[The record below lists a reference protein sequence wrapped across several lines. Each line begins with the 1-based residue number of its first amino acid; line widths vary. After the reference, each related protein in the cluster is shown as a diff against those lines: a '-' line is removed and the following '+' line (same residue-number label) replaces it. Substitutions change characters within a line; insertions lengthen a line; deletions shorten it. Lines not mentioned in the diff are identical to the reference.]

1 MSARGV
7 AGLARRIPAPYWL
20 TSSFLIALVVAPAF
34 GGSALS
40 AVNFFNIG
48 QTFAA
53 YGPLAL
59 GLGLL
64 MVAGEFDLSLPA
76 SYGLGAM
83 VAVQTGAGNPWWGL
97 VLAVAAAVA
106 AGLVNGLLVAVAK
119 LSSVPVTLGTFI
131 AVSGLMLVLGGG
143 KSIPYENYHVGLRLD
158 EPIAQ
163 FVSIRSL
170 VAVGLFVAVGLL
182 VRGTRWGRDL
192 KATGGDRRAAE
203 VAGVRTQRIL
213 IEAFGLSAGLAGLS
227 GALLGYGLSS
237 ANPAYG
243 GFSSLI
249 FAATA
254 VLLGGVRLAGG
265 EGSAAGMA
273 AGVFS
278 MALLEELL
286 VVTEAQSYVQD
297 LLTGGLLVLI
307 GIAVSPHVLRQ
318 ARARGWVNATDANRL
333 SRASPEPPSTG

>member
-1 MSARGV
+1 MSAREVVGIT
-7 AGLARRIPAPYWL
+7 RRIPAPYWL
-20 TSSFLIALVVAPAF
+20 TSSFLIALVLAPAF
-34 GGSALS
+34 GGTALS

-76 SYGLGAM
+76 IYGLGAM
-83 VAVQTGAGNPWWGL
+83 IAVQTGQANPWAGL
-97 VLAVAAAVA
+97 ALAVTAAAA
-106 AGLVNGLLVAVAK
+106 IGLVNGFLVAAAK
-119 LSSVPVTLGTFI
+119 LNSVPVTLGAFI
-131 AVSGLMLVLGGG
+131 VVSGLILVLGGG
-143 KSIPYENYHVGLRLD
+143 KSVPYENYTVGLRLD
-158 EPIAQ
+158 EPIAGLA
-163 FVSIRSL
+163 SIRSL
-170 VAVGLFVAVGLL
+170 VAVGLFVATGLL

-213 IEAFGLSAGLAGLS
+213 IETFGLSAGLAGLS

-307 GIAVSPHVLRQ
+307 GIAVSPHLLRQ
-318 ARARGWVNATDANRL
+318 ARARGRVTNPTK
-333 SRASPEPPSTG
+333 SRRRRTPINLAG